1 MIIVLLC
8 NPNIQFLNKIMS
20 ASTDEVPY
28 TIINRGDGVL
38 VVRVHSQTRQGR
50 RLPDTSFTFKPG
62 DPQYESWQRIYNENH
77 PDAPVTVS
85 AQENNP

>member
-1 MIIVLLC
+1 
-8 NPNIQFLNKIMS
+8 MS
-20 ASTDEVPY
+20 VAAEEVPY

-50 RLPDTSFTFKPG
+50 KLPDTSFTFKPG

-77 PDAPVTVS
+77 PDAQVVAPPADT
-85 AQENNP
+85 EE